1 MEGKESND
9 IKALATYAIAVVVL
23 AVVVVLGIAILGAFK
38 NTSLVSNATVDLF
51 ITGLVTF
58 GTFIGLIVLAAIGK
72 IIIRMFR
79 HGL

>member
-1 MEGKESND
+1 MEEKSD
-9 IKALATYAIAVVVL
+9 IKALGEYAIAVVVL
-23 AVVVVLGIAILGAFK
+23 AVIVVMGIAVLGGFK
-38 NTSLVSNATVDLF
+38 STGLIQNATADLF

-72 IIIRMFR
+72 IIIKMFK

>member
-1 MEGKESND
+1 MEEKSD
-9 IKALATYAIAVVVL
+9 VKALGDYAIAVVVL
-23 AVVVVLGIAILGAFK
+23 AVIVVMGIAVLGGFK
-38 NTSLVSNATVDLF
+38 NTNLIANATADLF

-72 IIIRMFR
+72 IIIRMFK

>member
-1 MEGKESND
+1 MGEDD
-9 IKALATYAIAVVVL
+9 IKSLGEYAIAVVVL
-23 AVVVVLGIAILGAFK
+23 AVIVVLGIAILGAFK
-38 NTSLVSNATVDLF
+38 QTGLITNTTVDLF

-72 IIIRMFR
+72 IIIKMFR

>member
-1 MEGKESND
+1 MAEEGSD
-9 IKALATYAIAVVVL
+9 IKMLGNYAVAVVVL
-23 AVVVVLGIAILGAFK
+23 AVIVVLGIAILGAFK
-38 NTSLVSNATVDLF
+38 ATGLITNTTVDLF

-72 IIIRMFR
+72 IIIKMFR

>member
-1 MEGKESND
+1 MGEEKSD
-9 IKALATYAIAVVVL
+9 VRALGEYAIAVVVL
-23 AVVVVLGIAILGAFK
+23 AVIVVMGIAVLGGFKATNLIANSTA
-38 NTSLVSNATVDLF
+38 DLF

-72 IIIRMFR
+72 IIIKMFK